1 MKNKWKIAIELLLI
15 YIFCANTY
23 VGIEIVYRNFS
34 DRSMWILAGFIGIFA
49 YEINNTI
56 LSYDVDYL
64 IQCGMMTIIAT
75 LFEGI
80 CGHIVNWNYQIW
92 DYRDLPF
99 SFWDAQCNLYFCI
112 AWFIIMFIVIAM
124 LDVIDW
130 KMFNGEKPHYIILGR
145 RINIL

>member
-1 MKNKWKIAIELLLI
+1 MKYKTKIAIELLMI
-15 YIFCANTY
+15 FIFCANTY

-56 LSYDVDYL
+56 LNYDTDYL
-64 IQCGMMTIIAT
+64 IQ
-75 LFEGI
+75 
-80 CGHIVNWNYQIW
+80 WNYQIW

-99 SFWDAQCNLYFCI
+99 SFWNAQCNLYFCI

-130 KMFNGEKPHYIILGR
+130 KMFNCEKPHYIILGR